1 MSLPGMRYRVVTA
14 SDAWW
19 TCPRFKRF
27 IAGSDPVYHG
37 SAVARRKEMY
47 YMIFQTIKNPY

>member
-1 MSLPGMRYRVVTA
+1 MRYRVVTA